1 MRGISVRDKSV
12 EITEVEEGE
21 KQSVVV
27 LELASQDDSDEV
39 KLTSGMRVR
48 RLAQWS
54 IGWSLAQTRHL

>member
-39 KLTSGMRVR
+39 KLTLGMGVR
-48 RLAQWS
+48 RLAQRS